1 LWEQV
6 WHPCQPNPPQMSST
20 TNYCRGEKGSLV
32 QALRTRETKK
42 KDVKYI
48 RSKRTTRVITKNAV
62 KVPIK
67 YPKL

>member
-1 LWEQV
+1 M
-6 WHPCQPNPPQMSST
+6 NST

-62 KVPIK
+62 KIPIK
-67 YPKL
+67 YPNL